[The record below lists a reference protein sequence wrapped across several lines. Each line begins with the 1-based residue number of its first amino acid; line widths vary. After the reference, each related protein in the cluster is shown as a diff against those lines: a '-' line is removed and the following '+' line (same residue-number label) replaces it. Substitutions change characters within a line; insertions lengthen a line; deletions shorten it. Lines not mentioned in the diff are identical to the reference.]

1 MNQLFK
7 AASDAVS
14 SSKQAARQA
23 KEASD
28 VVLMQAIKVLLASGV
43 SIRETASMLDSSKAT
58 VGRLAALPTTAAPVP
73 SSGKPASDLVVSNGW
88 GSQKRLDEVYEWC
101 LIYDGEHGIELPPAV
116 LELTK
121 DQALENLR
129 HACEQERV
137 AGESR
142 LTDDERNAVR
152 RRCRLAAVIAQ
163 ARGAHAEDLSHTQ
176 N

>member
-7 AASDAVS
+7 AASEAVS
-14 SSKQAARQA
+14 TSKQAARQA

-58 VGRLAALPTTAAPVP
+58 VGRLAALPSTAAPIP
-73 SSGKPASDLVVSNGW
+73 STDGESTDLVVSNGW

-101 LIYDGEHGIELPPAV
+101 LIYDGEHEIELPPAV
-116 LELTK
+116 LDLTK
-121 DQALENLR
+121 AQALKNLR
-129 HACEQERV
+129 DAYEQERI

-152 RRCRLAAVIAQ
+152 RRCRLAVVIAR
-163 ARGAHAEDLSHTQ
+163 ARGVSGEDLTRAQ

>member
-14 SSKQAARQA
+14 TSKQAARQA

-43 SIRETASMLDSSKAT
+43 SIRETAAMLDSSKAT
-58 VGRLAALPTTAAPVP
+58 VGRLAALPSTAAPVH
-73 SSGKPASDLVVSNGW
+73 SADGESTDLVVSNGW

-121 DQALENLR
+121 AQALKNLGD
-129 HACEQERV
+129 AFEQERI
-137 AGESR
+137 AGASR

-163 ARGAHAEDLSHTQ
+163 ARGEIGRASCRERV
-176 N
+176 

>member
-14 SSKQAARQA
+14 TSKQAARQA

-43 SIRETASMLDSSKAT
+43 SIRETAAMLDSSKAT
-58 VGRLAALPTTAAPVP
+58 VGRLAALPTTTAPAP
-73 SSGKPASDLVVSNGW
+73 SSGKLARDLVVSTGW

-116 LELTK
+116 LDLTK

-129 HACEQERV
+129 HAYEQERA

-152 RRCRLAAVIAQ
+152 RRCRLAAVIAR
-163 ARGAHAEDLSHTQ
+163 ACGASVEDLKRTQ
-176 N
+176 H

>member
-7 AASDAVS
+7 AASEAVS
-14 SSKQAARQA
+14 TSKQAARQA

-43 SIRETASMLDSSKAT
+43 SIRETAAMLDSSKAT
-58 VGRLAALPTTAAPVP
+58 VGRLAALPSTAT
-73 SSGKPASDLVVSNGW
+73 PARSANGESADLVVSNGW

-121 DQALENLR
+121 DQALKNLR
-129 HACEQERV
+129 DAYEQERV

-152 RRCRLAAVIAQ
+152 RRHRLAAVIAQ
-163 ARGAHAEDLSHTQ
+163 ARGAKVEELSGAQ

>member
-7 AASDAVS
+7 AASDAVTT
-14 SSKQAARQA
+14 SKQAARQA

-28 VVLMQAIKVLLASGV
+28 VVLMQAIKVLLASGA
-43 SIRETASMLDSSKAT
+43 SIRETAAMLDSSKAT

-73 SSGKPASDLVVSNGW
+73 SPDKPASDLGVSNGW

-116 LELTK
+116 LDLTK

-129 HACEQERV
+129 RACEQERV

-152 RRCRLAAVIAQ
+152 RRCRLALVIAR
-163 ARGAHAEDLSHTQ
+163 ACGASGEDLSRSQ

>member
-14 SSKQAARQA
+14 TSKQAARQA

-58 VGRLAALPTTAAPVP
+58 VGRLAALPTTATPVP
-73 SSGKPASDLVVSNGW
+73 SSDKPATDLVVNNGW

-116 LELTK
+116 LNLTK

-129 HACEQERV
+129 RACEQERV
-137 AGESR
+137 ACESR

-152 RRCRLAAVIAQ
+152 RRCRLAAAIAH
-163 ARGAHAEDLSHTQ
+163 ARGASVEDLTHAQS
-176 N
+176 

>member
-7 AASDAVS
+7 AASEAVS
-14 SSKQAARQA
+14 TSKQAARQA

-58 VGRLAALPTTAAPVP
+58 VGRLAALPSTAAPVP
-73 SSGKPASDLVVSNGW
+73 STDGESADLVVSNGW

-101 LIYDGEHGIELPPAV
+101 LIYDGEHEIELPSAV
-116 LELTK
+116 LDLTK
-121 DQALENLR
+121 AQALKNLR
-129 HACEQERV
+129 DAYEQERV

-152 RRCRLAAVIAQ
+152 RRCRLAVVIAR
-163 ARGAHAEDLSHTQ
+163 ARGVSGEDLTRAQ